1 LSGAPMSV
9 QMITSRKRVAIEP
22 SDAGERVVV
31 KKRKEPPAESQR
43 KPTVSAAPRKLP
55 DAVAGKLE
63 KNMSWKQ
70 LVSD

>member
-1 LSGAPMSV
+1 
-9 QMITSRKRVAIEP
+9 MISSRKRVAVEP
-22 SDAGERVVV
+22 SDVGKRVLV

-55 DAVAGKLE
+55 DAVAGKFE

-70 LVSD
+70 LVSDCLTD

>member
-1 LSGAPMSV
+1 
-9 QMITSRKRVAIEP
+9 MISSRKRAIEP
-22 SDAGERVVV
+22 SDAAKRVVV

-55 DAVAGKLE
+55 EAVAGKLE

>member
-1 LSGAPMSV
+1 M
-9 QMITSRKRVAIEP
+9 
-22 SDAGERVVV
+22 

-43 KPTVSAAPRKLP
+43 KPSVSAVPRKLP
-55 DAVAGKLE
+55 EAVAGKLE